1 MFDAL
6 EVSLEMI
13 RELRGSLS
21 EIRTR
26 DRDLYLQMRRA
37 AASIALN
44 LAEGRARAG
53 KDRIHHWRIARGCAE
68 ELLAALRV
76 AEAFGDIDL
85 TSNSPAL
92 ALLNRVLAMLYR
104 LTV

>member
-6 EVSLEMI
+6 EVSLELI

-37 AASIALN
+37 AASISLN
-44 LAEGRARAG
+44 LAEGRVRAG
-53 KDRIHHWRIARGCAE
+53 KDRLHHWRIARGSAE

-76 AEAFGDIDL
+76 ADAFGDLDL
-85 TSNSPAL
+85 ASNCSAL
-92 ALLNRVLAMLYR
+92 ALLNRVLSMLYR
-104 LTV
+104 LTA